1 MSATSTGP
9 ALLPWTEDD
18 QANRLLAEDPNAL
31 LIGFALDQ
39 QVTVQKAFA
48 GPMVLKQ
55 RLGHL
60 DPARIAAMPPD
71 ELEAVFRDRPAI
83 HRFPGAMA
91 ERVQSL
97 CRYLADTYDGDGS
110 RVWSEATSGQ
120 DMAKRIGALPGFGDM
135 KVRSLVATLI
145 KQFGVKPDGWEQVL
159 PSHPTLGDADTPE
172 ALAAYQTAKRE
183 HKRQVRA
190 QRERKE

>member
-1 MSATSTGP
+1 
-9 ALLPWTEDD
+9 
-18 QANRLLAEDPNAL
+18 
-31 LIGFALDQ
+31 
-39 QVTVQKAFA
+39 
-48 GPMVLKQ
+48 MVLKQ
-55 RLGHL
+55 RLGYL

>member
-18 QANRLLAEDPNAL
+18 QANRLLADDPNAL

-48 GPMVLKQ
+48 GPLVLKQ

-71 ELEAVFRDRPAI
+71 DLAAVFRDRPAI

-97 CRYLADTYDGDGS
+97 CRDLAEKLRRRRLARVDRRPPAARTWPSGS
-110 RVWSEATSGQ
+110 ARCPASAT
-120 DMAKRIGALPGFGDM
+120 
-135 KVRSLVATLI
+135 
-145 KQFGVKPDGWEQVL
+145 
-159 PSHPTLGDADTPE
+159 
-172 ALAAYQTAKRE
+172 
-183 HKRQVRA
+183 
-190 QRERKE
+190 

>member
-48 GPMVLKQ
+48 GPLVLKQ

-60 DPARIAAMPPD
+60 DPALIAAMPPD
-71 ELEAVFRDRPAI
+71 DLEAVFRERPAI

-97 CRYLADTYDGDGS
+97 CRDLTAHYGGNGS
-110 RVWSEATSGQ
+110 RVWTEATSGQ
-120 DMAKRIGALPGFGDM
+120 DLAIRIGSLPGFGDM

-172 ALAAYQTAKRE
+172 ALAEYQAAKRE

-190 QRERKE
+190 QRARKD